1 MADDKGDVATVGGVG
16 KVELDPSSG
25 LEDEF
30 APSRLAFCNSTL
42 KKKSGLVI
50 KKKDKKYNKRDL
62 RATLGF
68 NLNYDLTNIIY
79 SIVIKLYLISIKYL
93 ATEIE
98 SLFPVIVICRS
109 SFSPF
114 S

>member
-1 MADDKGDVATVGGVG
+1 MADDKGDAATVGGVG

-25 LEDEF
+25 LEDEL
-30 APSRLAFCNSTL
+30 APSRLAFCSSTL
-42 KKKSGLVI
+42 EKKLGLVI
-50 KKKDKKYNKRDL
+50 KKDKNCNTRDIMV
-62 RATLGF
+62 TLGF
-68 NLNYDLTNIIY
+68 ILNYVSTNIVYNIK
-79 SIVIKLYLISIKYL
+79 IKLYLISIKYL
-93 ATEIE
+93 ATAIE